1 MDIEQ
6 ILSSLTLE
14 EKAALVSG
22 TDFMYTNP
30 IPRLGIPS
38 FRMSDGPHGL
48 RVQSEKGDNGVDGS
62 EPSTAFPT
70 ASCSASSWNP
80 ENVYKMGRAM
90 AEEAKHYGIDV
101 VLGPGA
107 NIKRNP
113 LGGRNFEYFS
123 EDPLL
128 SGKMAFA
135 EVKGLQEQGVS
146 ATLKHFALNNSENYR
161 FMGNSVADMRAIRE
175 IYLKSFEYV
184 VKEAHPDA
192 VMCSYNQING
202 TYACQNKW
210 LLSDVLR
217 DEWGFEGLVMTD
229 WGATHDRVA
238 MLQSGLDLEM
248 PGDTDICRKWIIDA
262 IKNGTLDSSCLD
274 EAVRN
279 VLTLADVHEIGR
291 AHV

>member
-1 MDIEQ
+1 M
-6 ILSSLTLE
+6 SSLTLE

-30 IPRLGIPS
+30 VPRLGIPS
-38 FRMSDGPHGL
+38 IRMSDGPHGL
-48 RVQSEKGDNGVDGS
+48 RVQSGKGDNGVSGS

-80 ENVYKMGRAM
+80 ENVYEMGKAI

-123 EDPLL
+123 EDPFL
-128 SGKMAFA
+128 SGKMAAA
-135 EVKGLQEQGVS
+135 EIRGLEESGVS
-146 ATLKHFALNNSENYR
+146 ATVKHFALNNSENYR
-161 FMGNSVADMRAIRE
+161 FMGNSVADMRAMRE

-184 VKEAHPDA
+184 LKESSPDA
-192 VMCSYNQING
+192 LMCSYNQING

-210 LLSDVLR
+210 LLNDVLR
-217 DEWGFEGLVMTD
+217 QEWGFKGLTMTD
-229 WGATHDRVA
+229 WGATHDRVK
-238 MLQSGLDLEM
+238 MIQFGLDLEM
-248 PGDTDICRKWIIDA
+248 PGDSDI
-262 IKNGTLDSSCLD
+262 
-274 EAVRN
+274 
-279 VLTLADVHEIGR
+279 
-291 AHV
+291 